1 MYAHGKRHSSHRRK
15 IILFF
20 AIVFCLAGYGLYSFY
35 LADTK
40 EVISNN
46 DLSTTRVNDDR
57 EALATFNQKYFSISL
72 PRDWQLYKADEEDH
86 RNAYY
91 FKSTKKNN
99 DGRNLVVY
107 LDYDTNSYAVNKV
120 LPVSA
125 NNNLLSVGQ
134 ISDTCANFV
143 GTGNN
148 VNAQADQKLP
158 DTVAKWQNISFLCD
172 LSHANRNAVG
182 TSSIDGINKVI
193 VQGSGGEKHTYFF
206 LYTDHNNVA
215 DYTLL
220 VNALKSFQAK

>member
-1 MYAHGKRHSSHRRK
+1 MYAHGRRHSSHRKK
-15 IILFF
+15 IIIFLGIFL
-20 AIVFCLAGYGLYSFY
+20 IMAGYGVYSFY
-35 LADTK
+35 VADTK

-72 PRDWQLYKADEEDH
+72 PRDWQLYKTDEEAL
-86 RNAYY
+86 RSVYY

-99 DGRNLVVY
+99 DGRNLIVY
-107 LDYDTNSYAVNKV
+107 VDSDTSSYAVNKV

-134 ISDTCANFV
+134 ISDTCSNFV

-182 TSSIDGINKVI
+182 TSSIDGINRVI
-193 VQGSGGEKHTYFF
+193 VQGSSGEKHSYFF

-220 VNALKSFQAK
+220 VSALKSFQAK